1 MTDNEIVKA
10 LECCSCAEDILVRGK
25 TYKAKP
31 LCDLFKG
38 ALDLINRLKAK
49 NKEFDEKI
57 IMQKGLI
64 DSQKAEIENLN
75 VELVGMRGACESYKM
90 HYDNA
95 QAEIKDLKSQIKTM
109 LDVQQ
114 FSGGVE

>member
-1 MTDNEIVKA
+1 MTDKDNEIINCLNDTDGK
-10 LECCSCAEDILVRGK
+10 EHIGIYCADKNGNYTATIKLTDIV
-25 TYKAKP
+25 
-31 LCDLFKG
+31 
-38 ALDLINRLKAK
+38 DLINRQ
-49 NKEFDEKI
+49 KE
-57 IMQKGLI
+57 
-64 DSQKAEIENLN
+64 EIENLN

-95 QAEIKDLKSQIKTM
+95 QAEIEDLKSQIKTM